1 MRPKKTILTIG
12 DNPACERVLGFA
24 LWARGYRVVSVHPES
39 EHTILNGQLSVDLI
53 ICSANIGGWQGVRMA
68 DELRILSDGAVPV
81 ILTSRVRK
89 DCIPESLASAWLG
102 SKSSMAE
109 LLATVR
115 LLISRKR
122 GLKKKPQSVPPLE
135 REACA

>member
-53 ICSANIGGWQGVRMA
+53 ICSADIGGWQGVRMA
-68 DELRILSDGAVPV
+68 DELLILSAVPV
-81 ILTSRVRK
+81 ILTSRVHK

-115 LLISRKR
+115 LLMSRKR
-122 GLKKKPQSVPPLE
+122 GPKKKPLSVPPLE